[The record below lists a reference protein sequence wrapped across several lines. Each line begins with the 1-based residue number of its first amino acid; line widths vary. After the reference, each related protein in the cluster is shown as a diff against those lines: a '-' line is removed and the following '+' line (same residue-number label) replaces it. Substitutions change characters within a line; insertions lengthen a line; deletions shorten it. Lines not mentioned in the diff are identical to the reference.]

1 MSDERIA
8 SLPDRM
14 AAIADDFLA
23 ALDRQGRGCAQ
34 LPFTDEDERTR
45 WFYTPVLRAGLP
57 LRDMDP
63 AQQRLAHRLL
73 ALGLSAPGYVTASTI
88 IGLENTLDAEEGFVR
103 DWYEGRGR
111 DPQMYYLSVFGD
123 PGAPRWGWRF
133 EGHHVSVHYT
143 IVDGVIATPTPLF
156 FGADPAESAML
167 GADVLRPLAGATDL
181 AREVMHALDEEQRA
195 AATLSPIAPPDIMLT
210 NHSRIAEGLQPRP
223 TFTMMDV
230 EVTPERLRRD
240 EEARRASGLTPEL
253 EDALVYR
260 ARPRGLPVAGMTIA
274 QRDIVAE
281 LIGQYVGRLA
291 RRAGRHRVGPAGRRR
306 HRRGALRL
314 GRRVG
319 AAPAA
324 LLPPARAALPGRVR
338 LRAARR
344 QPHPLGLARPR
355 GRLRPRRAGPSLR
368 RLALTPARHAAAP
381 RPPRRAKLS
390 AGVTDARRAPHA
402 SHRAHVPLPSPYSL
416 GSLHRAARRD
426 GRRRLR
432 W

>member
-1 MSDERIA
+1 MPTDP

-23 ALDRQGRGCAQ
+23 ALDPKGRGCAQ

-167 GADVLRPLAGATDL
+167 GADVLRPLA
-181 AREVMHALDEEQRA
+181 
-195 AATLSPIAPPDIMLT
+195 
-210 NHSRIAEGLQPRP
+210 
-223 TFTMMDV
+223 
-230 EVTPERLRRD
+230 
-240 EEARRASGLTPEL
+240 
-253 EDALVYR
+253 
-260 ARPRGLPVAGMTIA
+260 
-274 QRDIVAE
+274 
-281 LIGQYVGRLA
+281 
-291 RRAGRHRVGPAGRRR
+291 
-306 HRRGALRL
+306 
-314 GRRVG
+314 
-319 AAPAA
+319 
-324 LLPPARAALPGRVR
+324 
-338 LRAARR
+338 
-344 QPHPLGLARPR
+344 
-355 GRLRPRRAGPSLR
+355 
-368 RLALTPARHAAAP
+368 
-381 RPPRRAKLS
+381 
-390 AGVTDARRAPHA
+390 
-402 SHRAHVPLPSPYSL
+402 
-416 GSLHRAARRD
+416 
-426 GRRRLR
+426 
-432 W
+432 

>member
-1 MSDERIA
+1 MPTDP

-123 PGAPRWGWRF
+123 PGAPAWGWRF

-223 TFTMMDV
+223 TFAMMDV
-230 EVTPERLRRD
+230 GVTPERLRRD

-260 ARPRGLPVAGMTIA
+260 ARPRGLAVAGMTIA

-281 LIGQYVGRLA
+281 LIGQYVGRLPDELAAIESA
-291 RRAGRHRVGPAGRRR
+291 RLGGDAIDAVHFGWAGELEPRRPHYYRLHGPRFLVEYDCVQ
-306 HRRGALRL
+306 RGANHIHSVWRDPEADF
-314 GRRVG
+314 GRDV
-319 AAPAA
+319 
-324 LLPPARAALPGRVR
+324 
-338 LRAARR
+338 
-344 QPHPLGLARPR
+344 LARHY
-355 GRLRPRRAGPSLR
+355 A
-368 RLALTPARHAAAP
+368 
-381 RPPRRAKLS
+381 
-390 AGVTDARRAPHA
+390 A
-402 SHRAHVPLPSPYSL
+402 SH
-416 GSLHRAARRD
+416 
-426 GRRRLR
+426 
-432 W
+432 